1 VALLYSSWRTAR
13 GGSAVAAAFA
23 ITALAALGRA
33 GDRPVTIPLRVVD
46 AAGDPVAGAEIVVT
60 DSSYVLDVTGR
71 STIVLATLRSGPEG
85 RVSFSCDDGRLRP
98 SEHYLSFWAVAP
110 GHGVGQWPLS
120 AYVPPNGDD
129 VVVALPPLVDGT
141 LRVLAPDGSPL
152 PGARVTPRM
161 AGKMRATLPESLA
174 LRWSAVTDAQGDAHF
189 SALDPSQFGPVQV
202 ESERFGTQEFFIRED
217 AHGAPL
223 QVAATGTVAG
233 RIELPDGAPAAHLAI
248 RVADSVLTATQQAC
262 SASATFT
269 TDDGGRFVWERAP
282 AGYLMSIEL
291 VDETL
296 PFVFPMT
303 TATAVVA
310 GDTPTE
316 FVAKA
321 QPARV
326 VEGRLVVG
334 EDATPLPDAILSLE
348 GVVPPRMVRTG
359 ADGSFRFRV
368 TSQVALRIAVYAVP
382 PPAAP
387 VPFGGRDGPA
397 FPIELPVGDGPVTLA
412 PLRVERGATV
422 RGVVKDAAGKA
433 AAGAW
438 LSARPSDEE
447 SHRASFAR
455 ATQCDGEGRFELPGL
470 PLGQSIALDVRR
482 GRESLTDKK
491 RVELTA
497 DLDLELTI
505 GVQGRSTP
513 SLLVVDPEG
522 RAVQGAV
529 VTLWSRYLEP
539 RYSVFVDR
547 AGDGGPAAAA
557 AARTDAQGRFTD
569 PSSLLPA
576 HRYRFVADAPGCATG
591 FSDWFDGDTPP
602 AEVKLVIRHLVAVR
616 GRIVDTS
623 GRPVAGARV
632 LQSGDGP
639 VRTQA
644 SSGADGSFEL
654 AGYAEGPAFVFA
666 DAAAFRFA
674 GAAIHAPADGVELV
688 LARQDEPPRRELHA
702 EAPALP
708 RAAELA
714 VADEWATAHL
724 PAARE
729 HPDDGPSVRLFEA
742 SVRADP
748 RRGLAAIDHGLF
760 ADPWFRDY
768 ARRPIARSAFAA
780 DVTEG
785 VAIVQ
790 SMETAQFRTT
800 GFLDAVEARP
810 DLDRAARHALLLEAL
825 ANARQVD
832 APAMKVVMLGNVAA
846 AFARCDDV
854 ELARRVFA
862 EASPNADKLGSDDW
876 EEYARGA
883 FAENLAEVDP
893 KRARELADS
902 LKDKREYDRHHG
914 NLAHGM
920 AARDPAAAEALLG
933 QMGET
938 FHRDQLARR
947 VCYRMA
953 PVDLERA
960 RRIAAKV
967 GGPQARAQTHLV
979 MARAL
984 AEHEQQE
991 ESRRELELGLAGLA
1005 ELSDAGEILTNYD
1018 RCAAGLG
1025 LAFLPVVEL
1034 VAPDRVDETF
1044 WRALSWRRA
1053 PGRCD
1058 RGVSSPTAWL
1068 LQRDG
1073 TIAVA
1078 AARYDRA
1085 ATSHLLARFV
1095 PQIAEL
1101 LASSDEEASAL
1112 AVAQASIDPNEAR
1125 RWVDAAAANAKGEA
1139 RNTRRAY
1146 LLSDILLFLV
1156 ATPQERW
1163 DKQMQRNLGLWI
1175 VDTED

>member
-1 VALLYSSWRTAR
+1 MR
-13 GGSAVAAAFA
+13 AVAAAFA
-23 ITALAALGRA
+23 VTVLAALGRA
-33 GDRPVTIPLRVVD
+33 ADRPVTVPLRVVD

-60 DSSYVLDVTGR
+60 DTHYFVDAM
-71 STIVLATLRSGPEG
+71 STDVLATLHSGPDG
-85 RVSFSCDDGRLRP
+85 RVAFSCDDGLLR
-98 SEHYLSFWAVAP
+98 SGEHYLSFWAIAP
-110 GHGVGQWPLS
+110 GHGVGQWPFS
-120 AYVPPNGDD
+120 TYVPPNGDD
-129 VVVALPPLVDGT
+129 VVVSLPPLAEGT

-152 PGARVTPRM
+152 SGARVTPRM
-161 AGKMRATLPESLA
+161 AGKMRAALPESLSN
-174 LRWSAVTDAQGDAHF
+174 RWSAVTDAQGDAHF
-189 SALDPSQFGPVQV
+189 SALDPSQFGPVRV
-202 ESERFGTQEFFIRED
+202 ECERFGTQEFFIRED
-217 AHGAPL
+217 ARGAPL

-248 RVADSVLTATQQAC
+248 RVVDSVMTATREAC

-269 TDDGGRFVWERAP
+269 TDDDGRFVWERAP
-282 AGYLMSIEL
+282 AGYLVSL
-291 VDETL
+291 DLLDETL
-296 PFVFPMT
+296 PFVFPIH
-303 TATAVVA
+303 TATAIVA

-316 FVAKA
+316 FAAKA
-321 QPARV
+321 QSARV
-326 VEGRLVVG
+326 VEGHLLVG
-334 EDATPLPDAILSLE
+334 EDATSLPDAILSIE
-348 GVVPPRMVRTG
+348 GVVPPRRVRTG

-368 TSQVALRIAVYAVP
+368 TSQVAVRIAVYAAP

-397 FPIELPVGDGPVTLA
+397 FPVELPEGDGPVTLA
-412 PLRVERGATV
+412 PMRVERGATV
-422 RGVVKDAAGKA
+422 RGIVKDAAGKA

-447 SHRASFAR
+447 SHRAAFAR
-455 ATQCDGEGRFELPGL
+455 ATQCDGEGRFELAGL
-470 PLGQSIALDVRR
+470 PLGPSIVLDVRR
-482 GRESLTDKK
+482 GRESLAAKK
-491 RVELTA
+491 QIELSA

-505 GVQGRSTP
+505 GVQGRSAP
-513 SLLVVDPEG
+513 ALLVVDPDG
-522 RAVQGAV
+522 RAIFGAV
-529 VTLWSRYLEP
+529 VTLWTRYLEP

-569 PSSLLPA
+569 PSSLLPER
-576 HRYRFVADAPGCATG
+576 RYRFVADAPGCATG
-591 FSDWFDGDTPP
+591 FSDWFDGAEPP
-602 AEVKLVIRHLVAVR
+602 AEVKLVVRHLVAVR
-616 GRIVDTS
+616 GRVVDSS

-644 SSGADGSFEL
+644 TCGADGGFEL
-654 AGYAEGPAFVFA
+654 AGYVEGPAFVFA
-666 DAAAFRFA
+666 DAVGFRFA
-674 GAAIHAPADGVELV
+674 GATIQAPADGVELV

-714 VADEWATAHL
+714 FADAWATAQL

-729 HPDDGPSVRLFEA
+729 HPDDGPSHRLFEA
-742 SVRADP
+742 SVRTDP

-760 ADPWFRDY
+760 GDPWFRDY
-768 ARRPIARSAFAA
+768 ARRPIARGTFAA

-790 SMETAQFRTT
+790 SMETPQFRTT
-800 GFLDAVEARP
+800 GFLDAVEACP
-810 DLDRAARHALLLEAL
+810 DLDRATRHSLLLEAL
-825 ANARQVD
+825 ANARQID

-862 EASPNADKLGSDDW
+862 EASPNADKLGSDEW

-883 FAENLAEVDP
+883 FAENLAEVDL

-902 LKDKREYDRHHG
+902 LKEKREFDRHHG
-914 NLAHGM
+914 NLAHEM

-933 QMGET
+933 QMGEA
-938 FHRDQLARR
+938 FFRDQIARR

-960 RRIAAKV
+960 RRIAGKV
-967 GGPQARAQTHLV
+967 QGPQARAQTHLV

-984 AEHEQQE
+984 AEHEKQVE
-991 ESRRELELGLAGLA
+991 ARRELDLGLAGLA
-1005 ELSDAGEILTNYD
+1005 ELSAAGEILTNYD

-1034 VAPDRVDETF
+1034 VAPDLVDETF

-1053 PGRCD
+1053 RGRCD

-1073 TIAVA
+1073 TVALA
-1078 AARYDRA
+1078 AARHDRTA
-1085 ATSHLLARFV
+1085 ASHLLARFV
-1095 PQIAEL
+1095 PQIGEL

-1112 AVAQASIDPNEAR
+1112 AIAQASIDPNEAR
-1125 RWVDAAAANAKGEA
+1125 RWVDGAAANAKGEA
-1139 RNTRRAY
+1139 RNTRRSY
-1146 LLSDILLFLV
+1146 LMSDILLFLV

-1163 DKQMQRNLGLWI
+1163 DKQMQRNLGVWI